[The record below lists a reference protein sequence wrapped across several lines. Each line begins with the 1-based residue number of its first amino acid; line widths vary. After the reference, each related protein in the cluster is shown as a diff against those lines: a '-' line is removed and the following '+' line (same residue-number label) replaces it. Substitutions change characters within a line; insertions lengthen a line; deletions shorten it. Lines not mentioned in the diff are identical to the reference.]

1 MYQSY
6 VPEAVPMS
14 SSRLLPSLAARAL
27 VAALLGACDEPSRPW
42 DRPGSPPPPPL
53 PSASSSSG
61 AAEPDDAR
69 SATVGGSEAYARC
82 AEGLRPSDDPVRDVV
97 RLGTSCGPSTGM
109 QRVGEVPHEGVL
121 RGGGPPL
128 GLPVRLR
135 AGRCYRLFAVGEPAL
150 EELSIELRSSRG
162 TTLARDRSTGRVV
175 VLQPEGPVCAAGDDD
190 ATLLI
195 SARRGSGRFA
205 LELWWHA
212 RAGDVDG

>member
-1 MYQSY
+1 
-6 VPEAVPMS
+6 MS
-14 SSRLLPSLAARAL
+14 TPRLHPSLAAGSL
-27 VAALLGACDEPSRPW
+27 VIALLVGCDEPSRPW
-42 DRPGSPPPPPL
+42 DRPGSPPSPPL
-53 PSASSSSG
+53 PSPPASSVVT
-61 AAEPDDAR
+61 EPGDAR
-69 SATVGGSEAYARC
+69 PADSGRSEAYARC

-121 RGGGPPL
+121 SGGGPPL

-150 EELSIELRSSRG
+150 EELSVELRSSRG

-175 VLQPEGPVCAAGDDD
+175 VLQPEGPICAAGYDD
-190 ATLLI
+190 AMLLI

-212 RAGDVDG
+212 RAGDGDGDG